1 MIGLMKHL
9 RKSLLSLFS
18 LFVLSVGFLSAQE
31 RGVLRG
37 TVKDVNGEVL
47 PGACAFVKGTT
58 NGAVSDINGNYILR
72 GVPAGQTD
80 IVVSYLGYKDVEVT
94 LSIAAGETTIYDA
107 VMEDVTNTLQAVT
120 VTAAIDGQQR
130 ALNQQKMAD
139 NQMQVIS
146 ADQMGLFPDL
156 NVTDA
161 LKRIGGVTTDGTQIS
176 MRGTPTNFTNI
187 NLNGEQLL
195 GTNEGG
201 FRAPNLSFIPS
212 DVLASMEVQKTL
224 LPSNDGDAIAG
235 VINLRS
241 GEARSLK
248 AKFDIEAGPG
258 YNFLRKKGI
267 GNAKLG
273 YEQRF
278 FPTDKNPYGVFGVA
292 AKFSWYNSTSGYDR
306 MDANNW
312 VETEVTGSDSQ
323 MYVPMDFRYR
333 YVSDHTV
340 RTGASLVLDWA
351 PSVNTKFVLISS
363 YNRNTVK
370 TDRDRSRFRFRGN
383 YFLLSDYDFNN
394 ESDGWSDTV
403 KSGFGEGVIGA
414 DRVQQIRQYTD
425 VSEDTYN
432 YSFNLGGESTLGD
445 WKIDGGLVY
454 TMSETDYDSIAY
466 GFTTPDYRA
475 NGKDVNGTGNPAM
488 SLGKKIPVGYIP
500 DMSTPY
506 LTMDYLRKTNGGFA
520 GREFDQAENYTLY
533 NVATWNHVT
542 KSSNATAKINASWM
556 HEVGNGSAVLSFGAK
571 DKFLVTKG
579 RVPEHG
585 ADNFDYS
592 LPKKAYGDQ
601 SLNMTNF
608 LRGDMLTDS
617 FLNGNLGIKYDLD
630 TDKLKDFAAQNY
642 NGLLTLDEV
651 KAVEDRDASY
661 FDAKENVIAAYLM
674 EKIQF
679 EKLMVLAGARVEANH
694 VNYKANTIFDYD
706 ATVNLDENPTGQHPE
721 NLGEDGDGPVYTAYT
736 KTLRHESKDYVV
748 VLPNVQFKYDFSR
761 NTLMRVAY
769 TTGYSRPDAS
779 DLVPKT
785 TVNRDAGIVTV
796 GNPDLDPAYSNN
808 FDIMAEHYL
817 GNVGLIS
824 AGMFYKNINKFVYL
838 SQMPIPSSSPYGYEN
853 SPFTSLRQKMN
864 GKSANVYGAELS
876 LNLPLTFMPGFLKN
890 LLFTSNYTF
899 VKSLATVERLTPS
912 DGDSA
917 GTPEVDEIRL
927 PGQADHTANFALSY
941 SDKRVTLQASYNY
954 IGDYIVSLGANSAL
968 DVWMQGR
975 WQLDANASV
984 NIIDGLSFYVEAN
997 NLTNAKKFQYV
1008 GDTSRVY
1015 ELRFMGPTARCGFRY
1030 KF

>member
-1 MIGLMKHL
+1 MNCLTRILA
-9 RKSLLSLFS
+9 SAAALLALASGVSF
-18 LFVLSVGFLSAQE
+18 AQE

-37 TVKDVNGEVL
+37 TVKDVHGEVL

-58 NGAVSDINGNYILR
+58 NGAVSDINGVYVLR
-72 GVPAGQTD
+72 GVPVGNTD
-80 IVVSYLGYKDVEVT
+80 IVISYLGYKDVEVT
-94 LSIAAGETTIYDA
+94 LDIKAGKTAIYDA
-107 VMEDVTNTLQAVT
+107 VMEDVTNTLQSVT

-161 LKRIGGVTTDGTQIS
+161 LKRIGGVTTDGSQIS

-195 GTNEGG
+195 GTGEGG
-201 FRAPNLSFIPS
+201 YRAPNLSFIPS

-248 AKFDIEAGPG
+248 PKFSIEAGPG
-258 YNFLRKKGI
+258 YNFLRQKGI
-267 GNAKLG
+267 GNVKLG

-278 FPTDKNPYGVFGVA
+278 HPTDRNPYGVFGIA
-292 AKFSWYNSTSGYDR
+292 AKLSYFNSTSGYDR
-306 MDANNW
+306 MDSNNW
-312 VETEVTGSDSQ
+312 VETKVIGAEDK

-333 YVSDHTV
+333 YVSDHTI
-340 RTGASLVLDWA
+340 RSGASLVLDWA
-351 PSVNTKFVLISS
+351 PSVNTKFVLIGS
-363 YNRNTVK
+363 YNRQDVT
-370 TDRDRSRFRFRGN
+370 TQRDRSRFRFRGN
-383 YFLLSDYDFNN
+383 HFLLSEYDFSN
-394 ESDGWSDTV
+394 ESLGRSDVT
-403 KSGFGEGVIGA
+403 KSGFGPGVIGA

-425 VSEDTYN
+425 QSESTYN
-432 YSFNLGGESTLGD
+432 YSVNLNGESTIGA

-454 TMSETDYDSIAY
+454 TRSETEYNSLAY
-466 GFTTPDYRA
+466 GFQTPDYRA
-475 NGKDVNGTGNPAM
+475 NGKDINGTGKPAM
-488 SLGKKIPVGYIP
+488 QLGKKVPVGYIP

-506 LTMDYLRKTNGGFA
+506 LTMDYLRKTSGGFVDRA
-520 GREFDQAENYTLY
+520 FDQPDNYTLY

-542 KSSNATAKINASWM
+542 TSSNATAKINASWM
-556 HEVGNGSAVLSFGAK
+556 HEIGDGSAVLSFGAK
-571 DKFLVTKG
+571 DKLLLTSG

-585 ADNFDYS
+585 SDNFNYS
-592 LPKKAYGDQ
+592 LPKKDYGDP

-608 LRGDMLTDS
+608 LKGDMLTDG
-617 FLNGNLGIKYDLD
+617 FLDGHLPFRYDLD
-630 TDKLKDFAAQNY
+630 LGKLKDFTARNY
-642 NGLLTLDEV
+642 NGLLSLDEV
-651 KAVEDRDASY
+651 KAKEDGDASY
-661 FDAKENVIAAYLM
+661 FDAKENIVAGYVM

-679 EKLMVLAGARVEANH
+679 EKLMVLAGARLEANH
-694 VNYKANTIFDYD
+694 VSYKANSIFDYD
-706 ATVNLDENPTGQHPE
+706 ASVDLEQNPTGQHPE

-736 KTLRHESKDYVV
+736 KTLREESKDYIV
-748 VLPNVQFKYDFSR
+748 VLPNIQFKYDFSKR
-761 NTLMRVAY
+761 TLMRVAY
-769 TTGYSRPDAS
+769 TTGYSRPDAI

-785 TVNRDAGIVTV
+785 TINRDAGIVTM
-796 GNPDLDPAYSNN
+796 GNPDLDPAYSHN

-824 AGMFYKNINKFVYL
+824 AGVFYKNINKFVYL
-838 SQMPIPSSSPYGYEN
+838 SQMPITPDSPYGYEN
-853 SPFTSLRQKMN
+853 SPFTSLRKKLN
-864 GKSANVYGAELS
+864 GQSANVYGAELS
-876 LNLPLTFMPGFLKN
+876 LTLPFTFLPGFLRN
-890 LLFTSNYTF
+890 LMFTSNYTF
-899 VKSLATVERLTPS
+899 VKSLATVERLT
-912 DGDSA
+912 GDDASSA
-917 GTPEVDEIRL
+917 GEPEQDSIRL

-941 SDKRVTLQASYNY
+941 SDKRFTVQASYNY
-954 IGDYIVSLGANSAL
+954 IGDYIVSLGANSNL

-984 NIIDGLSFYVEAN
+984 NIMRGLSFYVEAN
-997 NLTNAKKFQYV
+997 NLTNARKYQYV
-1008 GDTSRVY
+1008 GDMGRVY
-1015 ELRFMGPTARCGFRY
+1015 ELRFMGPTARCGFKY